1 MSVNLNPVGDT
12 INEPYLIID
21 NFLASHVA
29 GNMRAD
35 IEQHFADPFA
45 HLPQSH
51 QVWNYW
57 YVPGQYTY
65 FRTNAEKVVHH
76 ERVEYFL
83 SALRNWSTRTLGLSK
98 ITRPYLSLYMNGCSQ
113 KWHNDALNGRFAF
126 VYSLTANER
135 KSSGGGTVIM
145 NEGDHFRNHLTSP
158 AAGSAF
164 FVEIEPVFNRLIV
177 FDDRLPHAVEPVLSS
192 MDPLDGRFVLHGH
205 ISEGE
210 SQVEG
215 GSDPGEVSSIMT
227 SAADIVFS
235 KYSLASRGYHGPFVV
250 RLEVGENGRVGSC
263 CVVLDRV
270 VTTNDHD
277 VDWATVRAALI
288 EDFRDLR
295 FPESPTKATITHPLI
310 VGRSLQRD
318 P

>member
-177 FDDRLPHAVEPVLSS
+177 FDDRIPHAVEPVLSS

-235 KYSLASRGYHGPFVV
+235 KYSLASIMDLSSFGSRWGKMVV
-250 RLEVGENGRVGSC
+250 WDLAVWCSIGSSRRMTMTSTGR
-263 CVVLDRV
+263 
-270 VTTNDHD
+270 
-277 VDWATVRAALI
+277 
-288 EDFRDLR
+288 R
-295 FPESPTKATITHPLI
+295 FAPPSSKIFGISGFPSRQPKP
-310 VGRSLQRD
+310 Q
-318 P
+318 